1 MSRRASML
9 ASASNPSGKPCPH
22 EHARP
27 DPPAPCRAGARNLH
41 AGRRKRPAPR
51 PRRGSLRWRALPSH
65 SGNTKKTK
73 TNHPRP
79 PPTGIRSHGRAH
91 ATRNPCVVDHCFN
104 PGRTL
109 KGIRMRL
116 ALLPALI
123 MLAFT
128 PLAQAQTPTPAA
140 PTPAAAADRPLAVV
154 NGKAIPALYGDL
166 VKREMAQGQPD
177 SPQLDA
183 RVRES
188 LINLELLS
196 RAALDKG
203 LDKEPHLAAA
213 LDIRR
218 KDQLAK
224 AYLEDYVKAHP
235 VTDAEIQAMY
245 DKAKSEPMEP
255 EYQAHHI
262 LVKTEAEAKKL
273 IAELG
278 SKKAKFEDLAK
289 KYSKDPG
296 SAKNGGALDWSD
308 RRAFVP
314 EFSDA
319 LAGLKKGEITK
330 TPVKTQFGYHIIR
343 LDATRTPKLP
353 PLDAVRSEIVKQLQ
367 QQRIRDAIT
376 AARADA
382 KIE

>member
-1 MSRRASML
+1 
-9 ASASNPSGKPCPH
+9 
-22 EHARP
+22 
-27 DPPAPCRAGARNLH
+27 
-41 AGRRKRPAPR
+41 
-51 PRRGSLRWRALPSH
+51 
-65 SGNTKKTK
+65 
-73 TNHPRP
+73 
-79 PPTGIRSHGRAH
+79 
-91 ATRNPCVVDHCFN
+91 
-104 PGRTL
+104 
-109 KGIRMRL
+109 MRV

-123 MLAFT
+123 LLALT
-128 PLAQAQTPTPAA
+128 PLAQAQTPAPAA
-140 PTPAAAADRPLAVV
+140 PTPATAPGKPLAVV
-154 NGKAIPALYGDL
+154 DGKQIPALYGDL

-203 LDKEPHLAAA
+203 LDKEPQLAAA

-224 AYLEDYVKAHP
+224 AYLEDYVKTHP
-235 VTDAEIQAMY
+235 VTDADIQAMY
-245 DKAKSEPMEP
+245 DKAKAQPMEP
-255 EYQAHHI
+255 EYRAHHI

-273 IAELG
+273 IADLG
-278 SKKAKFEDLAK
+278 KKAKFEALAK
-289 KYSKDPG
+289 KYSLDPG

-314 EFSDA
+314 EFSEA
-319 LAGLKKGEITK
+319 LAGLKKGETTK

-343 LDATRTPKLP
+343 LDDMRTPKLP
-353 PLDAVRSEIVKQLQ
+353 PLDAVRGEIVKQLQ
-367 QQRIRDAIT
+367 QERIRDAIT
-376 AARADA
+376 AVRASA

>member
-1 MSRRASML
+1 
-9 ASASNPSGKPCPH
+9 
-22 EHARP
+22 
-27 DPPAPCRAGARNLH
+27 
-41 AGRRKRPAPR
+41 
-51 PRRGSLRWRALPSH
+51 
-65 SGNTKKTK
+65 
-73 TNHPRP
+73 
-79 PPTGIRSHGRAH
+79 
-91 ATRNPCVVDHCFN
+91 
-104 PGRTL
+104 
-109 KGIRMRL
+109 MRV

-123 MLAFT
+123 LLAIT
-128 PLAQAQTPTPAA
+128 PLAQAQTPAPASPA
-140 PTPAAAADRPLAVV
+140 PAAASGKPLAIV
-154 NGKAIPALYGDL
+154 NGKPIPALYGDL

-203 LDKEPHLAAA
+203 LDKEPTLAAA

-235 VTDAEIQAMY
+235 ITDAEIQAMY
-245 DKAKSEPMEP
+245 DKAKAQPMQP
-255 EYQAHHI
+255 EYHAHHI

-273 IAELG
+273 IAELDN
-278 SKKAKFEDLAK
+278 KKAKFEDLAK
-289 KYSKDPG
+289 KYSQDPG

-314 EFSDA
+314 EFSNA
-319 LAGLKKGEITK
+319 LAGLKKGETTQ

-343 LDATRTPKLP
+343 LDDTRMPKLP
-353 PLDAVRSEIVKQLQ
+353 PLDAVRGEIVKQIQ
-367 QQRIRDAIT
+367 QERVRDAIT
-376 AARADA
+376 AARAGA

>member
-1 MSRRASML
+1 
-9 ASASNPSGKPCPH
+9 
-22 EHARP
+22 
-27 DPPAPCRAGARNLH
+27 
-41 AGRRKRPAPR
+41 
-51 PRRGSLRWRALPSH
+51 
-65 SGNTKKTK
+65 
-73 TNHPRP
+73 
-79 PPTGIRSHGRAH
+79 
-91 ATRNPCVVDHCFN
+91 
-104 PGRTL
+104 
-109 KGIRMRL
+109 MRI

-123 MLAFT
+123 LLSLA
-128 PLAQAQTPTPAA
+128 PLAQAQTPAPVAATPAVDA
-140 PTPAAAADRPLAVV
+140 GKPLAVV
-154 NGKAIPALYGDL
+154 NGQQIPALYGEL

-196 RAALDKG
+196 RAAMDKG
-203 LDKEPHLAAA
+203 LDKEPLLAAA

-235 VTDAEIQAMY
+235 ITDTEIQAAY
-245 DKAKSEPMEP
+245 DKAKAGPLEP
-255 EYQAHHI
+255 EYRAHHI
-262 LVKTEAEAKKL
+262 LVKTEAEAKKI
-273 IAELG
+273 IADLG
-278 SKKAKFEDLAK
+278 KKAKFEDLAK
-289 KYSKDPG
+289 KLSLDPG

-308 RRAFVP
+308 RGAFVK

-319 LAGLKKGEITK
+319 MAGLKKGETTK

-343 LDATRTPKLP
+343 LDDMRQPQLP
-353 PLDAVRSEIVKQLQ
+353 PLNAVRGEIVKQLQ
-367 QQRIRDAIT
+367 QLRIRDAIA

>member
-1 MSRRASML
+1 
-9 ASASNPSGKPCPH
+9 
-22 EHARP
+22 
-27 DPPAPCRAGARNLH
+27 
-41 AGRRKRPAPR
+41 
-51 PRRGSLRWRALPSH
+51 
-65 SGNTKKTK
+65 
-73 TNHPRP
+73 
-79 PPTGIRSHGRAH
+79 
-91 ATRNPCVVDHCFN
+91 
-104 PGRTL
+104 
-109 KGIRMRL
+109 MRV

-123 MLAFT
+123 LLALT
-128 PLAQAQTPTPAA
+128 PLAQAQTPAPAA
-140 PTPAAAADRPLAVV
+140 PAPTAAANKPLAVV
-154 NGKAIPALYGDL
+154 NGKEIPALYGDL

-203 LDKEPHLAAA
+203 LDKEPNLAAA

-224 AYLEDYVKAHP
+224 AYLEDYVKTHP

-245 DKAKSEPMEP
+245 DKAKAQPMEP
-255 EYQAHHI
+255 EYHAHHI

-273 IAELG
+273 IAELD
-278 SKKAKFEDLAK
+278 KKAKFEDLAK

-296 SAKNGGALDWSD
+296 SAKNGGELDWSD

-314 EFSDA
+314 EFSNA
-319 LAGLKKGEITK
+319 LASLKKGETTQ

-343 LDATRTPKLP
+343 LDDTRMPKLP
-353 PLDAVRSEIVKQLQ
+353 PLDAVRGEIVKQIQ
-367 QQRIRDAIT
+367 QERVRDAIT
-376 AARADA
+376 AARASA